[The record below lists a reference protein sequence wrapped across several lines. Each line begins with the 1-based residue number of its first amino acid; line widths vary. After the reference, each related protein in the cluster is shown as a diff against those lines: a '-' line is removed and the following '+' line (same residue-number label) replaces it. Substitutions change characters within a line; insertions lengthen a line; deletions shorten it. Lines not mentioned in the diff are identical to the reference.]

1 MARLVKDGS
10 MKTVSHPHEQA
21 EFSPQ
26 FLLAIQAQAR
36 SDVAAAIAFVLS
48 SFKSAGITIVPE
60 QSPFDLTV
68 LIGYGLALRFRRWE
82 LNHIRVHLDAGLP
95 SGSGVLAQMVK
106 LGRGL
111 KLTEFV
117 AWLMV
122 RSARIFHES
131 FIWSLDDADIGSE
144 IAIDGRED
152 DQFLDSITQFLLDH
166 VMSNRE

>member
-1 MARLVKDGS
+1 